1 MMYVVPLSCQ
11 ALCLAFWLLNVP
23 FQATA
28 NSLKKKNPKTAKKT
42 KKKNNHKTQKEKQT
56 HRHTKQPSG
65 TKSSKNVIRYRAKH
79 FPQESVGT
87 KNIGFTFTR
96 GPQTHLQMNHNS
108 IK

>member
-28 NSLKKKNPKTAKKT
+28 NSLKKKPLKQQKNKT
-42 KKKNNHKTQKEKQT
+42 KNNHKTQKEKQT

>member
-42 KKKNNHKTQKEKQT
+42 KKKQQPQNTKRKTNSQT
-56 HRHTKQPSG
+56 HKATQWNK
-65 TKSSKNVIRYRAKH
+65 K
-79 FPQESVGT
+79 
-87 KNIGFTFTR
+87 
-96 GPQTHLQMNHNS
+96 
-108 IK
+108 